1 MQSNK
6 NRLNIEK
13 IIAESLQRQSEQRRE
28 YSLFGRLLYLHDHL
42 MFPVNVQA
50 VIDDIESIIP
60 IHLFEEVDE
69 IMIGDF
75 DLLISVSKIKYFA
88 FYKKLNTLLFAKN

>member
-1 MQSNK
+1 MQSSK

-75 DLLISVSKIKYFA
+75 DFLHQK
-88 FYKKLNTLLFAKN
+88 